1 MFIKNGNGL
10 RMIIV
15 LIDAEVSNKRI
26 VATATDVLGLISCL
40 GVADSGFPLLIVIGR
55 SSWPCIETVFVDR
68 NMTVIFDHPPFEFLR
83 CTSLPQYLSYPR
95 LLYPAPSHIP
105 RCCVNF
111 SRCVI
116 NIDIGRNLDT
126 TSATAIT

>member
-10 RMIIV
+10 RMISV

-26 VATATDVLGLISCL
+26 VGTATDVLGLISCL

-68 NMTVIFDHPPFEFLR
+68 NMTVIFDLPPPFRVFAMYFV
-83 CTSLPQYLSYPR
+83 TTVFVLSSSTLSCPFSHTT
-95 LLYPAPSHIP
+95 LLCKP
-105 RCCVNF
+105 F
-111 SRCVI
+111 KM
-116 NIDIGRNLDT
+116 RN
-126 TSATAIT
+126 